1 MASVVV
7 LLVKAVV
14 HVVENSS
21 ALLVVEVVLNV
32 DEVEVI
38 WDVVVD
44 VVEEVSVKVVADE
57 VELES
62 LNNIIGSYS
71 FILYFNTCCKNGS
84 KVLEP
89 TPNCSPVADQVK
101 LDELDLHWLLEGE
114 VEQSGRFASCV
125 NQLVLY

>member
-84 KVLEP
+84 KILEP
-89 TPNCSPVADQVK
+89 TPRSIMADNLK
-101 LDELDLHWLLEGE
+101 LEELHCCWFGKCE
-114 VEQSGRFASCV
+114 V
-125 NQLVLY
+125 

>member
-1 MASVVV
+1 MV
-7 LLVKAVV
+7 LDE
-14 HVVENSS
+14 VEE
-21 ALLVVEVVLNV
+21 LL
-32 DEVEVI
+32 VEVI

-71 FILYFNTCCKNGS
+71 FILYFNTCSKNGS

-89 TPNCSPVADQVK
+89 TPISPVADQVK
-101 LDELDLHWLLEGE
+101 LEELDLH
-114 VEQSGRFASCV
+114 C
-125 NQLVLY
+125 LVKF

>member
-1 MASVVV
+1 MV
-7 LLVKAVV
+7 L
-14 HVVENSS
+14 
-21 ALLVVEVVLNV
+21 
-32 DEVEVI
+32 DEVEELLVEVN

-71 FILYFNTCCKNGS
+71 FILYYNTCCKNGS

-89 TPNCSPVADQVK
+89 TPTSPVSDQVK
-101 LDELDLHWLLEGE
+101 LEELDLHCI
-114 VEQSGRFASCV
+114 VKFQFPQSYRFAP
-125 NQLVLY
+125 